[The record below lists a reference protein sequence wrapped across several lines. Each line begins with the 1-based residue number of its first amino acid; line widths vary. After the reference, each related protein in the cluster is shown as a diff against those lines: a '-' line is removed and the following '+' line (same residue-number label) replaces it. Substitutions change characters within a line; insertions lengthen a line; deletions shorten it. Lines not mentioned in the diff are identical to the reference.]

1 MPPRSKV
8 GELPADVRAW
18 LDRALAD
25 NQFGEYEA
33 LSAML
38 DEKGFAIS
46 KSSLHRYGTKL
57 ERRLAA
63 IKASTEAAAAIAA
76 ATPDEADNRSSA
88 IISMVQTSIFEALLA
103 MQEAEE
109 GGDSTNKQKKQKP
122 IEPGKR
128 LAILGLAAKNIGT
141 LARSSVNLKKHQ
153 AEVLGK
159 AQAAAA
165 AAEKIA
171 KTGGLSAE
179 AVAEIRRQIL
189 GIAA

>member
-8 GELPADVRAW
+8 GELPAEVRAW

-33 LSAML
+33 LSVML
-38 DEKGFAIS
+38 EERGFAIS

-76 ATPDEADNRSSA
+76 AAPDEADNRSNA
-88 IISMVQTSIFEALLA
+88 IISIVQTEIFEALLA

-109 GGDSTNKQKKQKP
+109 SGD
-122 IEPGKR
+122 PGKR
-128 LAILGLAAKNIGT
+128 KKTDPGKRIAILGHAAKNIAT
-141 LARSSVNLKKHQ
+141 LTRSSVNLKKHQ
-153 AEVLGK
+153 ADVYAK
-159 AQAAAA
+159 AQSAAA

-171 KTGGLSAE
+171 KKGGLSAE
-179 AVAEIRRQIL
+179 AVAEIRKQIL